1 MGFVTEQI
9 EHDELPVTLMTVER
23 EAGETVEA
31 WRFVSLEFDH
41 FERLTPP
48 ELRKIGRWLVQEG
61 KRIGKEYKSN
71 GAMKTPSNVE
81 FSGGAPLHGAASA
94 GTKGYE
100 SGGVE

>member
-48 ELRKIGRWLVQEG
+48 ELVKDWPLAGAGGKADRQRVQV
-61 KRIGKEYKSN
+61 KRGDED
-71 GAMKTPSNVE
+71 A
-81 FSGGAPLHGAASA
+81 F
-94 GTKGYE
+94 
-100 SGGVE
+100 